1 LQISLYHTWYFRDDI
16 LVQPGGPTLDLLHGG
31 ATGTGGGQ
39 PTHQIDLQVGLTQS
53 GIGARMTGSW
63 QSATTVNAG
72 PDSPAASNLHFSS
85 LAVANFRLFAD
96 LGQLPPLVKHPW
108 ARGMRV
114 TLAVNNILDT
124 RQRVRDGTGATP
136 LAYQPD
142 YLDPLGRTVRI
153 SLRKL
158 FF

>member
-1 LQISLYHTWYFRDDI
+1 M
-16 LVQPGGPTLDLLHGG
+16 
-31 ATGTGGGQ
+31 
-39 PTHQIDLQVGLTQS
+39 TQG

-63 QSATTVNAG
+63 QSATTVTAG
-72 PDSPAASNLHFSS
+72 TDAAAASNLRFSS

-96 LGQLPPLVKHPW
+96 LGQLPPLIKHRW

-142 YLDPLGRTVRI
+142 YLDPLGRTVKI